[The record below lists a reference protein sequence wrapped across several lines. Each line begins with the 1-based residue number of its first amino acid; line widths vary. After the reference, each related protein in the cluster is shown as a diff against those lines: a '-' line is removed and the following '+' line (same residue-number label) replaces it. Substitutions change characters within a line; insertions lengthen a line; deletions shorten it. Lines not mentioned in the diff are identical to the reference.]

1 MFTRFFLLATTFRS
15 AMHALSSLHN
25 IVNIIVYSGH
35 AHLQYAVCNAVG
47 TPQEI
52 NIKLFELLNPYI
64 FYVQFRN

>member
-1 MFTRFFLLATTFRS
+1 MFTRSFLLATTFRS

-25 IVNIIVYSGH
+25 IVNIVYSVH

-52 NIKLFELLNPYI
+52 NIELFELLNPYI